1 MKQILPRR
9 GGDLRSR
16 KILPGLYFCD
26 GQVKL
31 SVKQTERMSKEMEI
45 EPRRKRKHFTAD
57 ERVRI
62 EALRKA
68 GHTHQYIAEQIGCC
82 RSAITRELKK
92 GMVEHLDYRTY
103 IVSTRYDAYA
113 AQQAAEYQK
122 TAHSKGLKLGNNHAY
137 AKAIGE
143 WICKG
148 FSPYAAIHK
157 VKNDHGI
164 TISKQTLYRY
174 IKEGLIPNVTYKNLP
189 VGKQK
194 KRKGKVTP
202 MRSSSLHRSI
212 EQRPKYIVLRDTF
225 GHWEID
231 SIIGSNEGKKES
243 CLVLTERM
251 TRQEIVI
258 KVADKTTLSTVKAMQ
273 SLKRKLGSDFK
284 KIFKTLTADNGCEF
298 ADQAGLDALGLT
310 TYYCHPQAPHE
321 RGGNE
326 NNNKLLRRYFPKGKS
341 MKNKTQQDATKA
353 QYFIN
358 DYPREMFGGRCSNDL
373 FKEQLEKINLRN
385 GKKVYQFFGIC

>member
-1 MKQILPRR
+1 M
-9 GGDLRSR
+9 
-16 KILPGLYFCD
+16 
-26 GQVKL
+26 
-31 SVKQTERMSKEMEI
+31 
-45 EPRRKRKHFTAD
+45 A
-57 ERVRI
+57 
-62 EALRKA
+62 
-68 GHTHQYIAEQIGCC
+68 
-82 RSAITRELKK
+82 
-92 GMVEHLDYRTY
+92 
-103 IVSTRYDAYA
+103 
-113 AQQAAEYQK
+113 
-122 TAHSKGLKLGNNHAY
+122 N

-174 IKEGLIPNVTYKNLP
+174 IKEGLIPDVTYKNLP

-202 MRSSSLHRSI
+202 MRSSGLHRSI

-231 SIIGSNEGKKES
+231 SIIGSSEGKKES

-258 KVADKTTLSTVKAMQ
+258 KVADKTALSTVKAMQ
-273 SLKRKLGSDFK
+273 SLKRNLGSDFK

-298 ADQAGLDALGLT
+298 ADQAGLDALGVT
-310 TYYCHPQAPHE
+310 TFYCHPQAPHE

-326 NNNKLLRRYFPKGKS
+326 NNNKLLRRHFPKGKS

-353 QYFIN
+353 QHFIN

-385 GKKVYQFFGIC
+385 CKKVYQFFGIC